1 MGILVQSGVREI
13 DKNQLRESVKTLKER
28 TQTRQVQVTAEIKEK
43 SEAKPESGEEKEG
56 GKSSDENVGAIAGE
70 TRRSV
75 DEKQTTSSSEG
86 KEGGSSSSSKRLTP
100 GEKLRDALVC
110 FEKSLDMLLTDLIK
124 ELTNTEETVNT
135 ENSESKTEETD
146 ACMAGPS
153 KT

>member
-110 FEKSLDMLLTDLIK
+110 FGKKPRHASHRLDQRTYEYRGDSKYREFRIK
-124 ELTNTEETVNT
+124 
-135 ENSESKTEETD
+135 D
-146 ACMAGPS
+146 GG
-153 KT
+153 